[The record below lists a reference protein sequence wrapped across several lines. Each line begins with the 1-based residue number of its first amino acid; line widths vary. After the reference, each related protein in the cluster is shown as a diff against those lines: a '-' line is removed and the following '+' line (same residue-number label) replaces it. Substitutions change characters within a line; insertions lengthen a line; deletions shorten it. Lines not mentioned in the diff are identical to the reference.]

1 MINIIASF
9 ILINLNFNKILNKY
23 TRNLLKDFIKFEFI
37 FQYLNFINNYK
48 SGIKFEY
55 LLIISLELDLDL
67 DL

>member
-37 FQYLNFINNYK
+37 F
-48 SGIKFEY
+48 
-55 LLIISLELDLDL
+55 
-67 DL
+67 